1 GARSGSDTSEL
12 EARVQSLE
20 ATVADMQDALAALQ
34 ARLNA
39 AGA

>member
-1 GARSGSDTSEL
+1 
-12 EARVQSLE
+12 E

>member
-1 GARSGSDTSEL
+1 
-12 EARVQSLE
+12 LE